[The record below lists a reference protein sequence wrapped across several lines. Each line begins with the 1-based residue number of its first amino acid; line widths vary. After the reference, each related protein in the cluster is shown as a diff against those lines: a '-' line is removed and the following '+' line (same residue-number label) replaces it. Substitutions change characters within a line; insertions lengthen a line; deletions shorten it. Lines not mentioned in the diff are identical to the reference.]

1 MEIRINKEI
10 RNYTEAVF
18 FGLSLRQC
26 VFSGLAC
33 GVAAGVFFVLRPYVG
48 METLSWICILAA
60 APFAVMGFIKYNGM
74 PAEQFIRAWYRSRF
88 CTPKRLVF
96 KSENLY
102 YEVLKDML
110 EEQESLQIKSQ
121 DQSDLDR
128 RKIYRRQ
135 IGRKARQKGHR
146 EYAGLQCQDIRL
158 SVSPVQ
164 AGGIH
169 VHRRQIIQRGEIVP
183 HLSVVAS
190 QKFVSSGRHINI
202 ERLPLG
208 SLTVQ
213 EVVHRLLGR

>member
-33 GVAAGVFFVLRPYVG
+33 GVAAGVFFVLRPYIG

-60 APFAVMGFIKYNGM
+60 APFAVMRFIKYNGM

-102 YEVLKDML
+102 YEVLKDVL
-110 EEQESLQIKSQ
+110 EEQEREML
-121 DQSDLDR
+121 R
-128 RKIYRRQ
+128 R
-135 IGRKARQKGHR
+135 H
-146 EYAGLQCQDIRL
+146 D
-158 SVSPVQ
+158 
-164 AGGIH
+164 
-169 VHRRQIIQRGEIVP
+169 
-183 HLSVVAS
+183 
-190 QKFVSSGRHINI
+190 
-202 ERLPLG
+202 
-208 SLTVQ
+208 
-213 EVVHRLLGR
+213 

>member
-1 MEIRINKEI
+1 MSEVIQVRSQYRMQEWAKIIQECEASGLSNKEFCEQNGVSI
-10 RNYTEAVF
+10 KSYYYWLRKLREAAMHQNQP
-18 FGLSLRQC
+18 SLVQLTSTTDEC
-26 VFSGLAC
+26 
-33 GVAAGVFFVLRPYVG
+33 
-48 METLSWICILAA
+48 
-60 APFAVMGFIKYNGM
+60 N
-74 PAEQFIRAWYRSRF
+74 
-88 CTPKRLVF
+88 
-96 KSENLY
+96 
-102 YEVLKDML
+102 
-110 EEQESLQIKSQ
+110 SLQIKSQ

-128 RKIYRRQ
+128 RKIYRRE

-164 AGGIH
+164 AGGIY

>member
-1 MEIRINKEI
+1 MSETSVQQRIPLWRMFHCTGFFLRLWLKGG
-10 RNYTEAVF
+10 EANASTSKF
-18 FGLSLRQC
+18 R
-26 VFSGLAC
+26 
-33 GVAAGVFFVLRPYVG
+33 
-48 METLSWICILAA
+48 
-60 APFAVMGFIKYNGM
+60 
-74 PAEQFIRAWYRSRF
+74 
-88 CTPKRLVF
+88 
-96 KSENLY
+96 
-102 YEVLKDML
+102 
-110 EEQESLQIKSQ
+110 ESLQIKSQ

-128 RKIYRRQ
+128 RKIYRRE